1 MLSEPLRALTP
12 DNMQRIHEA
21 ALTILADVG
30 MKVESPRALRYLA
43 GFGCQVDQSS
53 YVVQF
58 PRAVVQACVDRMRKD
73 YGNPQRQPER
83 MGVRYSHIRFRREPH
98 RIHSDFTT
106 SAGGFCCFIYDLDG
120 VRRKANADDVR
131 RCLHLAE
138 RLDGIDYTGLPVA
151 DQDTPAPLR
160 PVAMAAEVARYTRKF
175 GGVETFKKEDIP
187 YLIEIGSIV
196 KGNMERLKQEPI
208 LVGYS
213 EARSPLCFD
222 RNMAEIFV
230 EYVERGLPQTLDTMP
245 NGGATAPVTA
255 AGLLALG
262 CAETLGGLVLGH
274 AVDEHAVVGVDI
286 IPSYCDM
293 RSGLFRYASPDRMPL
308 LVVRVQM
315 ISEYY
320 GCPSG
325 VHGGKTDSCFPNIQC
340 GIEKAMSTVFPVLA
354 GAVGIGTV
362 GHLENAVTF
371 SPLQL
376 AIDAEVS
383 RAVRRTLKP
392 IEVNDETL
400 ALDTIR
406 RVGIGGNYLADEHTA
421 HHFRDEL
428 FPRRSLRPFLGPY
441 GPLARRPRHGK
452 SRARTSP
459 ATLERGAHSGDR
471 LRPGPGHR
479 RGGCPRGEKP
489 GFVMSNRMRSSGLAA
504 SSIGRFRLVFL
515 VRTYPKVGAG

>member
-1 MLSEPLRALTP
+1 
-12 DNMQRIHEA
+12 
-21 ALTILADVG
+21 
-30 MKVESPRALRYLA
+30 
-43 GFGCQVDQSS
+43 
-53 YVVQF
+53 VVKF
-58 PRAVVQACVDRMRKD
+58 PPAVVEACVERMRRD
-73 YGNPQRQPER
+73 YGDPQRRPER

-98 RIHSDFTT
+98 RIHADFST

-120 VRRKANADDVR
+120 VRRSANGDDVR
-131 RCLHLAE
+131 RALHLAE
-138 RLDGIDYTGLPVA
+138 RLEGIDYTGLPVA
-151 DQDTPAPLR
+151 DQEMPAALR

-175 GGVETFKKEDIP
+175 GGVETFKTEDIP

-196 KGNMERLKQEPI
+196 KGGLERLKSEPI
-208 LVGYS
+208 LVGYA

-230 EYVERGLPQTLDTMP
+230 EYIERGLPQTLDTMP

-262 CAETLGGLVLGH
+262 CAETLGGLVLAY

-293 RSGLFRYASPDRMPL
+293 RSGLFRYASVERMPL
-308 LVVRVQM
+308 LVARVQM
-315 ISEYY
+315 ITEFY

-325 VHGGKTDSCFPNIQC
+325 VHGGKTDSCFTNVQC
-340 GIEKAMSTVFPVLA
+340 GIEKAMSTLFPVLA

-376 AIDAEVS
+376 VIDAEVS

-406 RVGIGGNYLADEHTA
+406 RVGIGGNYLAETHTA
-421 HHFRDEL
+421 EHFRDEL
-428 FPRRSLRPFLGPY
+428 FFSQLFETVPWSTAHAASVRGMEE
-441 GPLARRPRHGK
+441 
-452 SRARTSP
+452 RARQRAREIWDEEP
-459 ATLERGAHSGDR
+459 EMVIDR
-471 LRPGPGHR
+471 DQARAIDQVVAR
-479 RGGCPRGEKP
+479 AAKD
-489 GFVMSNRMRSSGLAA
+489 LA
-504 SSIGRFRLVFL
+504 
-515 VRTYPKVGAG
+515 P